1 MFGSSTQPLTPTRL
15 WLARGVAVVADALE
29 IALFPSTVE
38 GVFSPLDAAIDI
50 VTAIVLISL
59 VGWHIA
65 FLPSFI
71 VKALPFADMAPT
83 WTIAVFVATGGRAKT
98 NEPAFPVPVSEKS
111 PK

>member
-29 IALFPSTVE
+29 IALFPSTIE
-38 GVFSPLDAAIDI
+38 GAVSPVDAVIDV
-50 VTAIVLISL
+50 VTAVMLIGL

-71 VKALPFADMAPT
+71 VKALPFADLAPT
-83 WTIAVFVATGGRAKT
+83 WTIAIFVATGGRAKA
-98 NEPAFPVPVSEKS
+98 NEPAFP
-111 PK
+111 